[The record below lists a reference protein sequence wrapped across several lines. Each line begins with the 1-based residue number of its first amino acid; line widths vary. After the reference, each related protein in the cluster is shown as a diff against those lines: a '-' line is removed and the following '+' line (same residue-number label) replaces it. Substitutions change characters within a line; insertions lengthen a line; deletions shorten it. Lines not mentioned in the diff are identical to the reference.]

1 MTYENYRL
9 YPELHK
15 ITFTNKQETELTEAN
30 IMLLKRMFN
39 NPEKYQYYMKTLW
52 LLRSLTEKK
61 CGKDGMI
68 DTSDEVYPIFRLA
81 NELIGSLL
89 REDTFFDSEGNL
101 MQGFNPNMIKAAM

>member
-1 MTYENYRL
+1 MRIIDFN
-9 YPELHK
+9 PELHT
-15 ITFTNKQETELTEAN
+15 ITFTNKQETVLTESN

-61 CGKDGMI
+61 CNRGGMI
-68 DTSDEVYPIFRLA
+68 NTNDEVYPIFRLA

-101 MQGFNPNMIKAAM
+101 MQGFNPNMMKTAM